1 MCRNPQL
8 LHDTTIGCNPAF
20 RVDNRAQPA
29 TSPSIALHNPRYS
42 HQWPTASAYLA
53 TTHCPVSMC
62 AFATY
67 RACSRTLLH
76 AYIFSTRGGTGS
88 GSLPLYG
95 SKCETGMGSYLR
107 VKGCSMVTV
116 SLEAA
121 RYLRKRY
128 GPVAGKRSPPAL
140 HYRSSTR
147 SPS

>member
-8 LHDTTIGCNPAF
+8 LHNTTIGYNPAF
-20 RVDNRAQPA
+20 RVDNRAWPA
-29 TSPSIALHNPRYS
+29 TSPSIALHNLQYS
-42 HQWPTASAYLA
+42 QQWPTASAYLA

-76 AYIFSTRGGTGS
+76 AYIFSSRGGTGS
-88 GSLPLYG
+88 GALPLYG
-95 SKCETGMGSYLR
+95 SKCKTGTGSYLP
-107 VKGCSMVTV
+107 VKGCSMVAV

-121 RYLRKRY
+121 RYLRKWY
-128 GPVAGKRSPPAL
+128 GPVAGKCSPPPL
-140 HYRSSTR
+140 RYRSSTR